1 MVVVPVSS
9 VTVLKS
15 DRHQALCACAWRGE
29 TGSVAVELVG
39 AVVTVVV
46 AITDRPL
53 THTVPVSAV
62 EVAGTAR
69 GVYMRAPQQA
79 LLPRHAPNPANC
91 CTTVGTSC
99 TTNPQQVDVV
109 KLDVTV
115 DRHVINYVCPVTTH
129 RPSYIGVVN
138 KLNRADVFC

>member
-1 MVVVPVSS
+1 MVVVPVSY

-15 DRHQALCACAWRGE
+15 DRHQALCACAWRVE

-115 DRHVINYVCPVTTH
+115 DRRVINYVCPATT
-129 RPSYIGVVN
+129 RRRSYIGVVN

>member
-1 MVVVPVSS
+1 MVVVPVSY

-15 DRHQALCACAWRGE
+15 DRHQALCACAWRGDS
-29 TGSVAVELVG
+29 GSVAVELVG

-69 GVYMRAPQQA
+69 GVY
-79 LLPRHAPNPANC
+79 N
-91 CTTVGTSC
+91 
-99 TTNPQQVDVV
+99 
-109 KLDVTV
+109 
-115 DRHVINYVCPVTTH
+115 
-129 RPSYIGVVN
+129 N
-138 KLNRADVFC
+138 KLCYRATRQILPTAAQL